1 MLGVTAGP
9 VADDA
14 DEPICP
20 KEMLNF
26 VAGDEEILGDFEV
39 CPFTPTRKGTMQM
52 VCVQSASNLVTKRA
66 GSHKR

>member
-20 KEMLNF
+20 KNMSVF
-26 VAGDEEILGDFEV
+26 TTGHEELYGNFEV
-39 CPFTPTRKGTMQM
+39 CPFTPERKGAMQM
-52 VCVQSASNLVTKRA
+52 VCVESARNLAVKHHA
-66 GSHKR
+66 AK

>member
-20 KEMLNF
+20 KNMLVF
-26 VAGDEEILGDFEV
+26 IKGDEELFGDFEV
-39 CPFTPTRKGTMQM
+39 CPFTSQRQGHMQM
-52 VCVQSASNLVTKRA
+52 VCVESATKLVVKR
-66 GSHKR
+66 